1 VDRARPTEETGS
13 TRLVREGKIVQ
24 AETRSDPGA
33 ATERFA
39 LAKVLA
45 ANPHMLRVKPGAAL
59 FLARYMRRFRVKRAG
74 RDLILHSHLPP
85 LTSAAY
91 SRFVAEHLVAR
102 VPGPSHAQVGL
113 TNACPQDCEYC
124 YNKQR
129 DGEPM
134 DTDTI
139 LGVIDDLKKMGVVWL
154 GFTGGE
160 PLLNPHIVEIT
171 AHAAGDCAVKLFTT
185 GCGLT
190 PRLARELAE
199 AGMFSVAVSL
209 DHWEAKRHD
218 AARRYAGAFETALDA
233 IAMFKAVPGLH
244 VSVSAVV
251 SREMIHSGD
260 VTRLLAFLESLAVD
274 EAWLSEVKPSIEPL
288 WRDDLVITEEERLWL
303 AALQDS
309 YNRRGGMTVNYLG
322 HFEGAETFGC
332 NAGCK
337 MVYVDAFGDVS
348 PCVFLPMVYG
358 NVREQ
363 ALDDLVGDM
372 RASFPGEAR
381 CFINRNFGLFRETG
395 GELPLDRER
404 SRALLGDVAFG
415 RPSAFNERLSGGP
428 GRP

>member
-1 VDRARPTEETGS
+1 MQAGAGS
-13 TRLVREGKIVQ
+13 DLGV
-24 AETRSDPGA
+24 

-45 ANPHMLRVKPGAAL
+45 ANPHMLRVKPGASL
-59 FLARYMRRFRVKRAG
+59 FLARYMRRFEVKRVG
-74 RDLILHSHLPP
+74 RNLILHSHLPP

-129 DGEPM
+129 DGRPM
-134 DTDTI
+134 DTSTI
-139 LGVIDDLKKMGVVWL
+139 LGVIDDLKRMGVVWL

-160 PLLNPHIVEIT
+160 PLLNPDLVKIT

-190 PRLARELAE
+190 PELARELAA

-209 DHWEAKRHD
+209 DHWEAARHD
-218 AARRYAGAFETALDA
+218 AARRYAGAFETALRA
-233 IAMFKAVPGLH
+233 IAMFKRVPGLH

-251 SREMIHSGD
+251 SREMIHNGD
-260 VTRLLAFLESLAVD
+260 VARLLAFLESLAVD
-274 EAWLSEVKPSIEPL
+274 EAWLSEVKPSIEAL
-288 WRDDLVITEEERLWL
+288 WRDELVITEEERLLL
-303 AALQDS
+303 AAMQDA

-348 PCVFLPMVYG
+348 PCVFLPMVFG
-358 NVREQ
+358 NVRDRPL
-363 ALDDLVGDM
+363 ADLVDEM

-381 CFINRNFGLFRETG
+381 CFINKNFRHLGQAG
-395 GELPLDRER
+395 GTLPLDGER
-404 SRALLGDVAFG
+404 SRAVLRGVTFG
-415 RPSAFNERLSGGP
+415 SPSAFNQRLFGARSGS
-428 GRP
+428 